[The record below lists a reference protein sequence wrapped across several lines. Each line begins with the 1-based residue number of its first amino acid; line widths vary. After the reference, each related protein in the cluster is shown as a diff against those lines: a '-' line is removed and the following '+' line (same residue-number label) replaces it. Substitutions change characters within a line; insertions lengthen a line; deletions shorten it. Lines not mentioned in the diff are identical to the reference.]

1 MMNTTD
7 VVTKGTAD
15 SFEPSIWSNIWM
27 ILHFRFSIRDS
38 PELGRKVPTK
48 RSSMHLQVVVLE
60 ATVAEGITTVEEIP
74 EGEEDADGAAEAAE
88 AEVETTMI
96 ITTTEAVVEG
106 DVAETTMIM
115 ETTKII
121 EEEVKIM
128 DQTIKKLSSRTLS
141 SSNSP
146 GSAALQLR
154 RP

>member
-1 MMNTTD
+1 MMNTTG

-15 SFEPSIWSNIWM
+15 SFVPSIWSNIGM

-60 ATVAEGITTVEEIP
+60 ATVVAGITTVEEIP
-74 EGEEDADGAAEAAE
+74 EGEEDAGGAAEAAE

-96 ITTTEAVVEG
+96 ITTEVAVEG
-106 DVAETTMIM
+106 DVAETTIM

-121 EEEVKIM
+121 EEEVKIT
-128 DQTIKKLSSRTLS
+128 DRTIKKLSSRTLS
-141 SSNSP
+141 FSNSQ

>member
-7 VVTKGTAD
+7 VVTRGTAD
-15 SFEPSIWSNIWM
+15 SFEPSIWSNIGM
-27 ILHFRFSIRDS
+27 ILHVRFSIRDS

-60 ATVAEGITTVEEIP
+60 ATVAEGITIVEEIS
-74 EGEEDADGAAEAAE
+74 EGEEDAGGAVEAAE

-96 ITTTEAVVEG
+96 TTTEVVVEG

-121 EEEVKIM
+121 EEEVRITG
-128 DQTIKKLSSRTLS
+128 QTIKKLSSRTLS
-141 SSNSP
+141 FSNSP